1 MLDAFCRTLAD
12 GTMPTSNPAPT
23 LAPEQ
28 RLTQIFAQ
36 LDTAQQRTLL
46 AFAEFLAAGG
56 APAPGPAARPAPA
69 PDQVPP
75 QAQSRTQ
82 IQEPTPLPR
91 PERETVIA
99 AIRRL
104 GLTYAM
110 LDREPMLHET
120 AALMS
125 AHVLHG
131 RTAAAVIDDLEV
143 LFRRR
148 YQDYRTHQG
157 CAPGELE
164 ADAPGGD

>member
-1 MLDAFCRTLAD
+1 MFTA
-12 GTMPTSNPAPT
+12 NPASA

-36 LDTAQQRTLL
+36 LGTAERRTLL
-46 AFAEFLAAGG
+46 AFAEVLGAAG
-56 APAPGPAARPAPA
+56 ARPPAASPEDV
-69 PDQVPP
+69 PDQP
-75 QAQSRTQ
+75 QFRTHVH
-82 IQEPTPLPR
+82 EPTPLPR

-110 LDREPMLHET
+110 LDRGAMLHET

-131 RTAAAVIDDLEV
+131 RAAAAVIDDLEA
-143 LFRRR
+143 LFRSR
-148 YQDYRTHQG
+148 YQDYRTHQDH
-157 CAPGELE
+157 APGDLD

>member
-1 MLDAFCRTLAD
+1 
-12 GTMPTSNPAPT
+12 MPTSNP
-23 LAPEQ
+23 APEQ

-36 LDTAQQRTLL
+36 LATAQQCTLL

-56 APAPGPAARPAPA
+56 APAQVPAARPAPV
-69 PDQVPP
+69 PDQVPTH
-75 QAQSRTQ
+75 AQSQTQ

-91 PERETVIA
+91 PEQETVIA

-125 AHVLHG
+125 GHVLHG

-157 CAPGELE
+157 RAPGDLE
-164 ADAPGGD
+164 TDAPGGD

>member
-1 MLDAFCRTLAD
+1 
-12 GTMPTSNPAPT
+12 MPTSNPAPT

-36 LDTAQQRTLL
+36 LDTAQQHTLL

-56 APAPGPAARPAPA
+56 APAPVPAACPAPA
-69 PDQVPP
+69 PDQAPG
-75 QAQSRTQ
+75 QAQSWPR
-82 IQEPTPLPR
+82 IQEPAALPR

-131 RTAAAVIDDLEV
+131 RTAAAVIDDLEA

-157 CAPGELE
+157 RAPEEPE

>member
-1 MLDAFCRTLAD
+1 
-12 GTMPTSNPAPT
+12 MPTSNPAPT
-23 LAPEQ
+23 PAPEQ

-36 LDTAQQRTLL
+36 LGTPQQRTLL

-56 APAPGPAARPAPA
+56 APA

-120 AALMS
+120 AGLMS

-131 RTAAAVIDDLEV
+131 RTAAAVIDDLEA

-157 CAPGELE
+157 HASGEPE
-164 ADAPGGD
+164 ADAPEGD